1 MKPLSKNYYHNNN
14 PNGDNVKIPAP
25 QPSDSV
31 GAHPTRM
38 TATRVSAIKKALF
51 PLLCLA
57 ASVDAAAAIRVN
69 QLGFPPQAEKLAVV
83 TDSAATSFEVV
94 AADSGKTVFSSKLG
108 APAVWKASA
117 ETARLA
123 DFSAL
128 TAPGEYRIKVD
139 GAALS
144 DRFVIRADVY
154 RNLNVASIKAY
165 YMNRAG
171 IPLLAQYAG
180 VYARPAGHMDDKAL
194 VHASAASKQRPE
206 GTVITSAKGWYDAG
220 DYNEYVVNSG
230 ISTYTLLAAF
240 EHFPEYFSKQ
250 NLNIPESGNGLPD
263 ILNET
268 LWNLDWMLTMQDPN
282 DGGVYHKLTNKT
294 FDGMVMPDQA
304 TRAPRYVVQKS
315 TAAAL
320 DFAATMATASRVFK
334 AYEQQR
340 PGLSARMMT
349 AAEAAW
355 KWAEAH
361 PDARFK
367 NPSDVRTGEY
377 GDQHLGDE
385 FAWAAAELYIS
396 TGKDSYYRAI
406 KPEQAPAT
414 TPAWSDVSGL
424 AWMSLAHHRARLT
437 PLADQKLIAS
447 RIDGLAASLA
457 MGWKTSAYRVP
468 MQEAD
473 FVWGSSAVILNQSM
487 MLLQGYRLN
496 GKADYLN
503 AAQSGLD
510 YVLGRNAT
518 AYSFVT
524 GFGARPA
531 LHPHHR
537 PSEADKVQAPVP
549 GFLVGG
555 PQAGQ
560 QDQKDCPVPYPA
572 KLPATSYL
580 DHACSYASNEV
591 AINWN
596 APLVYVS
603 AALDQLTPKKTATT
617 AGASMEPKVDLA
629 KLARQEQLLQFDSF
643 TNDTALEL
651 GMRVVELARAAG
663 KSVSVNITR
672 DGTMLFYHG
681 MQGTNADNAN
691 WIRRKSNLV
700 NRTGHS
706 SFYTHT
712 EVKNNGGDFEALPD
726 LDMRDYAAH
735 GGSFPLVLKSGGRIG
750 TLTVSG
756 LPGADDHAMAVAA
769 LKSYLKI
776 NADL

>member
-1 MKPLSKNYYHNNN
+1 MYHENAFITNYNS
-14 PNGDNVKIPAP
+14 NGDNVKISAQQTCGGTDANPALIM
-25 QPSDSV
+25 
-31 GAHPTRM
+31 PTS
-38 TATRVSAIKKALF
+38 VSAIRKALLA
-51 PLLCLA
+51 LLLVA
-57 ASVDAAAAIRVN
+57 GVDAGAAIRVN
-69 QLGFPPQAEKLAVV
+69 QLGFPPQADKLAVV

-94 AADSGKTVFSSKLG
+94 AADSGKTVFQGNLG
-108 APAVWKASA
+108 APALWKPSA
-117 ETARLA
+117 ETVRLA

-128 TAPGEYRIKVD
+128 TAPGEYRIKVA

-144 DRFVIRADVY
+144 DRFVIRADAY
-154 RNLNVASIKAY
+154 RDLNAAALKAY

-171 IPLLAQYAG
+171 IPLESKYAG
-180 VYARPAGHMDDKAL
+180 VYARPAGHMDDKVL

-206 GTVITSAKGWYDAG
+206 GSVIASPKGWYDAG
-220 DYNEYVVNSG
+220 DYNKYVVNSG

-240 EHFPEYFSKQ
+240 EQFPEYFGKQ

-263 ILNET
+263 ILNDA

-282 DGGVYHKLTNKT
+282 DGGVYHKLTNKN
-294 FDGMVMPDQA
+294 FDGMVMPDKA
-304 TRAPRYVVQKS
+304 MTAPRYVVQKS

-320 DFAATMATASRVFK
+320 DFAATMATASRVLK

-340 PGLSARMMT
+340 PGLSARMMA

-355 KWAEAH
+355 KWAEAN
-361 PDARFK
+361 PDVRFK
-367 NPSDVRTGEY
+367 NPSDVSTGEY
-377 GDQHLGDE
+377 GDQHLEDE
-385 FAWAAAELYIS
+385 FAWAAAELYIG
-396 TGKDSYYRAI
+396 TGKDSYYRAM
-406 KPEQAPAT
+406 KPEQTAAT
-414 TPAWSDVSGL
+414 TPAWSDVRGL
-424 AWMSLAHHRARLT
+424 AWMSLAQHRAHLT
-437 PLADQKLIAS
+437 PLADRKLIAS

-457 MGWKTSAYRVP
+457 AGWKRSAYRVAL
-468 MQEAD
+468 QEPD
-473 FVWGSSAVILNQSM
+473 FVWGSNAVVLNQSM

-524 GFGARPA
+524 GFGARPS

-537 PSEADKVQAPVP
+537 PSEADKIDAPVP

-560 QDQKDCPVPYPA
+560 QDQKDCPAPYPA

-580 DHACSYASNEV
+580 DNVCSYASNEI

-617 AGASMEPKVDLA
+617 AGAAMEQKVDLA
-629 KLARQEQLLQFDSF
+629 TLARQEQLLQFDSF
-643 TNDTALEL
+643 SNDTALAL
-651 GMRVVELARAAG
+651 GLQVVELARAAG
-663 KSVSVNITR
+663 KSVAVNITR

-681 MQGTNADNAN
+681 MPGTNADNAN

-712 EVKNNGGDFEALPD
+712 EVKNSGGDFEALPG

-735 GGSFPLVLKSGGRIG
+735 GGSFPLVLKGSGRIG

-756 LPGADDHAMAVAA
+756 LPGEQDHAMAVAA
-769 LKSYLKI
+769 LKAYLKI
-776 NADL
+776 GADL